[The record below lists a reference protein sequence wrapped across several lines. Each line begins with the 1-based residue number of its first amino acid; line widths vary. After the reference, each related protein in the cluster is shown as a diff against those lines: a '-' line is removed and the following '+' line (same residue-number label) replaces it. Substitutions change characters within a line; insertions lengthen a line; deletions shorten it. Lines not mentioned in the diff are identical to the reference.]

1 MNTGLRIPSIF
12 VAVVTMLLVTA
23 GLSGCARVTDKLTR
37 WLSTSVDAAAVF
49 DGHLLRGPA
58 NFPSE
63 REASFELVSADDS
76 HLACMGNLRYTAS
89 LSGVIDFSCSDGRA
103 LSLPFRAYSP
113 LSGTGKMALD
123 STEYALA
130 YGLTPQNTAAY
141 LALPMERLPQK

>member
-12 VAVVTMLLVTA
+12 VAVVTMLLVAT

-63 REASFELVSADDS
+63 REASLELVSADDS
-76 HLACMGNLRYTAS
+76 HLACMGSLRYTAS
-89 LSGVIDFSCSDGRA
+89 QSGMVDFSCSDGRA
-103 LSLPFRAYSP
+103 LSLPFRAYTP
-113 LSGTGKMALD
+113 LSGAGKMTLGNTD
-123 STEYALA
+123 FALA

-141 LALPMERLPQK
+141 LALPVERLP